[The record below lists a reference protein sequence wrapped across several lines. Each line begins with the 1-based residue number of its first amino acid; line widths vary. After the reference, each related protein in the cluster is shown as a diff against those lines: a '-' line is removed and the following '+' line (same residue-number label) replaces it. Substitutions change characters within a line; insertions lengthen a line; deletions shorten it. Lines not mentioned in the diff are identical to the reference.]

1 MRILLFT
8 CILFVSVRSNS
19 QILFAGNQVIEA
31 YLGMPNMARLTGGLN
46 LMTAEMNPGE
56 VTKFK
61 GLAPSGVR
69 YTYMLTEN
77 LSFGVDLI
85 YNSSNVTRVKYD
97 TLYDG
102 VSGQWL
108 YTDTTFQDISQRIR
122 FHARMNFHIQ
132 TGRPEADSYIGIGFG
147 TNNRWIQTI
156 KDGKTAKIA
165 KGEDASLLPFS
176 MRICYGYRYFFGY
189 NWGISGEVGL
199 GGPLL
204 SLGLAYKL

>member
-1 MRILLFT
+1 M
-8 CILFVSVRSNS
+8 
-19 QILFAGNQVIEA
+19 IEA

-108 YTDTTFQDISQRIR
+108 YTDTTFQDISKRLR
-122 FHARMNFHIQ
+122 LHVRMNFHIQ
-132 TGRPEADSYIGIGFG
+132 TGRPEADSYFGIGIGS
-147 TNNRWIQTI
+147 NNRWMNRYKNEILVDQP
-156 KDGKTAKIA
+156 KDFDTT
-165 KGEDASLLPFS
+165 LLPFS